1 MVSGG
6 MFSQLSSS
14 GLPNGTSD
22 DEAYRA
28 ALICLV
34 DAIRARPV
42 YRPLGRGRYFLVRWA
57 VIPGPAVTARLAP
70 ITTSS
75 TGPSHVQNST
85 PTSPTGLRRSTP
97 RSRNRYFALI
107 GGLSRYAGDGRTL
120 SIMLSLVE
128 TRHL

>member
-1 MVSGG
+1 MVSRG

-42 YRPLGRGRYFLVRWA
+42 YRPLREGD
-57 VIPGPAVTARLAP
+57 
-70 ITTSS
+70 TSS
-75 TGPSHVQNST
+75 S
-85 PTSPTGLRRSTP
+85 
-97 RSRNRYFALI
+97 
-107 GGLSRYAGDGRTL
+107 DGQ
-120 SIMLSLVE
+120 
-128 TRHL
+128 